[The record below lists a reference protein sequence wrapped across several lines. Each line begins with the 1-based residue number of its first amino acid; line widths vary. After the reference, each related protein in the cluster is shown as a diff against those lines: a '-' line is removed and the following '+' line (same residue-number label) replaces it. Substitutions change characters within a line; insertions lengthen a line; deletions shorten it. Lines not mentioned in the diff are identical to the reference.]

1 MFRLKKMLR
10 SLYVCLFIVSK
21 YHDKTVVVV
30 VVVIAAAAAAAAVG
44 GGGGGVATDYVYSL
58 WGSCFI
64 VDTIDNVLISFST
77 TFFSPSSFSLF
88 LLLMFVVMLEM

>member
-1 MFRLKKMLR
+1 MLR

-30 VVVIAAAAAAAAVG
+30 VVIAAAAAAAGGG

-64 VDTIDNVLISFST
+64 IDTIDNVLISFFT